1 MEQGL
6 DREWVARK
14 LNIGREFVYL
24 TQEQVK
30 ASGLTDGDILDLT
43 EKALVAHGKKH
54 VEMPAKIGLH
64 PLKDTLM
71 HAMPAYLPDSGACG
85 IKWASCFPANR
96 DRFGL
101 LQTSGLL
108 IFNDAESGWP
118 LAVMDAIW
126 ITEKRTPAVT
136 CVAAKHMAPAD
147 AATFGMLGCGV
158 QGRAHVGMIER
169 VLTRL
174 ETIFVHDVYEP
185 AMDRLVEE
193 LQPKVKARIV
203 KAKSY
208 EELVKNSRV
217 VASATAITSKP
228 EPKIR
233 DGWILAGQTLLMCD
247 MHSLYE
253 DITMKRA
260 DKYFLDSIEEY
271 ELFEGY
277 GYYPDGLP
285 RICGETG
292 EVAAGLKKG
301 RENAGE
307 LIACNNV
314 GMAVEDMMV
323 ARAVFVRALEAGTG
337 TRLPL

>member
-1 MEQGL
+1 MGQGL
-6 DREWVARK
+6 DREWVAKR
-14 LNIGREFVYL
+14 LRIGQEFVYL

-30 ASGLTDGDILDLT
+30 SAGVDDGNILDLT
-43 EKALVAHGKKH
+43 EKALVAHGRKRA
-54 VEMPAKIGLH
+54 EMPAKIGLH

-96 DRFGL
+96 ERFGL

-136 CVAAKHMAPAD
+136 CVAARHLAPAD
-147 AATFGMLGCGV
+147 AVSFGMIGCGV

-169 VLTRL
+169 VLGKL
-174 ETIFVHDVYEP
+174 ETITVFDIYEP

-193 LQPKVKARIV
+193 LQPKVRARIV

-208 EELVKNSRV
+208 EELVKNSQV

-233 DGWILAGQTLLMCD
+233 DEWVQGGQTLLMCD

-253 DITMKRA
+253 DATMKRA
-260 DKYFLDSIEEY
+260 DKYFLDSIEEH
-271 ELFEGY
+271 ELFKGY

-285 RICGETG
+285 HICGETG

-323 ARAVFVRALEAGTG
+323 ARTVFERALEAGMG

>member
-1 MEQGL
+1 MEMGL
-6 DREWVARK
+6 DREWVAKK
-14 LNIGREFVYL
+14 LRIGQEFVYL

-30 ASGLTDGDILDLT
+30 SAGLDDGDILDLT
-43 EKALVAHGKKH
+43 EKALVAHGRKRA
-54 VEMPAKIGLH
+54 EMPAKIGLH

-71 HAMPAYLPDSGACG
+71 HAMPAYLPESAACG

-101 LQTSGLL
+101 LQTSGLI
-108 IFNDAESGWP
+108 IFNDSESGWP

-136 CVAAKHMAPAD
+136 CVAARHMASAD
-147 AATFGMLGCGV
+147 TVTFGMLGCGV
-158 QGRAHVGMIER
+158 QGKAHVGMIER
-169 VLTRL
+169 VLGHL
-174 ETIFVHDVYEP
+174 ETITVFDVYEP
-185 AMDRLVEE
+185 AMDHLVDE

-203 KAKSY
+203 KAKSF
-208 EELVKNSRV
+208 EELVKSSQV
-217 VASATAITSKP
+217 VASATAITSRP

-233 DGWILAGQTLLMCD
+233 DEWVSAGQTLLMCD

-253 DITMKRA
+253 DATMKRA
-260 DKYFLDSIEEY
+260 DKYFLDSIEEH

-285 RICGETG
+285 HICGETG

-301 RENAGE
+301 RENTCE
-307 LIACNNV
+307 LVACNNV

-323 ARAVFVRALEAGTG
+323 ARTVFERALEASIGTM
-337 TRLPL
+337 LAL